1 MATRRIVASEK
12 TIFEKDDTA
21 QEKSNISPAVPKDVI
36 YKLLG
41 FSAAMIIVPIGSY
54 FLTVHTIFNG
64 NSSLAGGMAAVL
76 ANVVL
81 ISYIIVAMK
90 EDQTDLQ
97 KDDKPDSKKTQ

>member
-1 MATRRIVASEK
+1 MATRRIVNSEK
-12 TIFEKDDTA
+12 TILEKDDTVE
-21 QEKSNISPAVPKDVI
+21 EKSNISPAVPNDVI
-36 YKLLG
+36 FKLLG

-54 FLTVHTIFNG
+54 FATVHTVFKG

-90 EDQTDLQ
+90 EDQTES
-97 KDDKPDSKKTQ
+97 DKPESKKTQ

>member
-21 QEKSNISPAVPKDVI
+21 QEMSNISPAVPKDVI

-41 FSAAMIIVPIGSY
+41 FSAAMIVVPIGSY

-97 KDDKPDSKKTQ
+97 KDKPDSKKTQ

>member
-1 MATRRIVASEK
+1 MATRRIIASEK
-12 TIFEKDDTA
+12 TILEKDDTA

-41 FSAAMIIVPIGSY
+41 FSAAMIIIPIGSY
-54 FLTVHTIFNG
+54 FMTVHTIFNG

-97 KDDKPDSKKTQ
+97 QGGKPDSKKTQ